1 MIFESKIPYP
11 KIEVE
16 TKNYSYANL
25 LRKAYA
31 SETSEDTAIHLYLYQ
46 SLILQEKYKDISN
59 ILKKISVVE
68 MKHLEILGK
77 LVLLLGV
84 KPVYSSPYK
93 NGLSKYFDTL
103 WKELGVDE

>member
-46 SLILQEKYKDISN
+46 ALILQKDYPDISN
-59 ILKKISVVE
+59 ILKKI
-68 MKHLEILGK
+68 
-77 LVLLLGV
+77 
-84 KPVYSSPYK
+84 
-93 NGLSKYFDTL
+93 
-103 WKELGVDE
+103 

>member
-11 KIEVE
+11 NIEVE
-16 TKNYSYANL
+16 TKNYTYANL

-59 ILKKISVVE
+59 ILKKF
-68 MKHLEILGK
+68 
-77 LVLLLGV
+77 LL
-84 KPVYSSPYK
+84 
-93 NGLSKYFDTL
+93 
-103 WKELGVDE
+103 